1 MGNLGNTSWPIF
13 SIKGQTVNLIG
24 FVSHMV
30 SVAATPLYYHYSS
43 HRQYVTC
50 NHGCILIKLY
60 LQKQMSLILSM
71 DYNLLTSGFGDY
83 NSYLFSAYCY

>member
-43 HRQYVTC
+43 HRQ
-50 NHGCILIKLY
+50 
-60 LQKQMSLILSM
+60 
-71 DYNLLTSGFGDY
+71 
-83 NSYLFSAYCY
+83 